1 MADTTSTSG
10 ATSAANEQRSPE
22 EIRRDIEETREE
34 LGDTAEAL
42 AQKADVKGQAK
53 AKFEGIKQSAQDK
66 TQEFTSK
73 AKEASPD
80 SAGAGAEQVTA
91 MAKENPVPLAVGGA
105 FVAGLVIGW
114 ILRR

>member
-1 MADTTSTSG
+1 MDEAASTSSSKVG
-10 ATSAANEQRSPE
+10 EQEQRSPE